1 VQTKTV
7 PNAVN
12 LRIDAGIA
20 RLTLNRP
27 EAGNSITAESAMD
40 LASTTQQIEAD
51 KSVRVVL
58 LRGAGNTFS
67 AGGDIKAF
75 AAQGEDLPRYLRET
89 TAQLHAAISRLARL
103 DAPVIAAVHGSAA
116 GGGFSL
122 ACACDYVVA
131 AESSRFVMA
140 YSKIGLA
147 PDGSC
152 TYFLPRLIGPRRTM
166 QLTLLGQALSAS
178 QAFQWGI
185 VNEVVPDND
194 LFARAEEV
202 ANLLAS
208 GPTLAF
214 GATKRLLHTTWTETV
229 ETQME
234 LESRSICE
242 TSGTADG
249 REGIAAFLEKR
260 KPKFQ
265 GK

>member
-1 VQTKTV
+1 MQTKTV
-7 PNAVN
+7 SSAIN
-12 LRIDAGIA
+12 LAIEGGIA

-27 EAGNSITAESAMD
+27 EAGNTITAESALE
-40 LASTTQQIEAD
+40 LASATQQIEAD
-51 KSVRVVL
+51 DSIRVVL
-58 LRGAGNTFS
+58 LRGAGDTFS

-75 AAQGEDLPRYLRET
+75 AAQGENLPQYLRET
-89 TAQLHAAISRLARL
+89 TVHLHAAISRLARL

-122 ACACDYVVA
+122 ACACDYVLA

-140 YSKIGLA
+140 YSKIGLS

-152 TYFLPRLIGPRRTM
+152 TYFLPRIIGPRRTM
-166 QLTLLGQALSAS
+166 QLTLLGKPLSAS
-178 QAFQWGI
+178 EARDWGL
-185 VNEVVPDND
+185 VNEVVPDQD
-194 LFARAEEV
+194 LFARADEL
-202 ANLLAS
+202 ANQLAA

-214 GATKRLLHTTWTETV
+214 GATKRLLHTTWSETL
-229 ETQME
+229 ETQMD
-234 LESRSICE
+234 LESRGISE

-249 REGIAAFLEKR
+249 QEGITAFLEKR